1 METKEGL
8 SILSCFKESISLTF
22 SNFFAFLGAAVLAW
36 ICSVLSLSL
45 MFPSLMTGLENMYLR
60 AKAGEQV
67 KATDIFIHRRKWWSL
82 YWVSVGIAWHV
93 AWFVFPLAL
102 VASVGKMLLIKLM
115 VPTMHQNL
123 FWITAS
129 FLIFLATCYRESL
142 HLHALNLSAEFGLA
156 GADSR
161 HLSRLSIKSRWK
173 DTVFT
178 ILLAVALVLFWI
190 FDPILTPVGVLL
202 LLPIMGATS
211 MALLHD
217 LGEKQ
222 EILELVRNYQEH
234 RQRRLTEKAENPCP
248 TCDNSNVRRSYIE
261 DGGKGDWCPDC
272 DMSLQKMRG
281 LI

>member
-1 METKEGL
+1 MERKEGL

-82 YWVSVGIAWHV
+82 YWDAVGIAWHV
-93 AWFVFPLAL
+93 SWFVFPLAL
-102 VASVGKMLLIKLM
+102 VAFGGQMLLVKLM
-115 VPTMHQNL
+115 VPAITQEL
-123 FWITAS
+123 FWITAN

-142 HLHALNLSAEFGLA
+142 HLHALNLAAEFGLK

-161 HLSRLSIKSRWK
+161 HLSRQAVKSRRR

-178 ILLAVALVLFWI
+178 ILLAVVLVMFWI
-190 FDPILTPVGVLL
+190 LDPILTPVGVLL

-211 MALLHD
+211 MAFLHD

-222 EILELVRNYQEH
+222 EILELVAEYLEAYKRPVGH
-234 RQRRLTEKAENPCP
+234 AENPCP
-248 TCDNSNVRRSYIE
+248 TCGNSNVRWAQIE
-261 DGGKGDWCPDC
+261 NGGMGDWCPDC
-272 DMSLQKMRG
+272 MMSLQKMRG